1 MANQLI
7 QVKAFLEDENLKK
20 RFDSVLGK
28 KANQF
33 MSSILS
39 AVSGNASLQ
48 ECDPKSI
55 ISAALIAASLDLPID
70 SNLGFAAIV
79 PYGSKD
85 GKRAQFQIMAKGF
98 IQLAIRTGQYSGMNY
113 SEVYEDE
120 LLEYNPITKELRFNA
135 KYKENGQREKGQADK
150 IVGYY
155 AWIQL
160 ASGFRQSIYMTV
172 NEIKNHAKKY
182 SASYKND
189 LSKGW
194 NSSRW
199 STDFHVMALKTVIK
213 LLLSKWG
220 ILSVD
225 MQKAMVADQKVFN
238 GDVTEYTDN
247 PQEHIESAPTPI
259 ADPFVKP
266 VPELPAPP
274 EAKIETQTAPVNTE
288 EDQKII
294 EENWR

>member
-85 GKRAQFQIMAKGF
+85 GKRAQFQIMAKGL
-98 IQLAIRTGQYSGMNY
+98 IQLAIPTGQY
-113 SEVYEDE
+113 
-120 LLEYNPITKELRFNA
+120 
-135 KYKENGQREKGQADK
+135 
-150 IVGYY
+150 
-155 AWIQL
+155 
-160 ASGFRQSIYMTV
+160 
-172 NEIKNHAKKY
+172 
-182 SASYKND
+182 
-189 LSKGW
+189 
-194 NSSRW
+194 
-199 STDFHVMALKTVIK
+199 
-213 LLLSKWG
+213 
-220 ILSVD
+220 
-225 MQKAMVADQKVFN
+225 
-238 GDVTEYTDN
+238 
-247 PQEHIESAPTPI
+247 
-259 ADPFVKP
+259 
-266 VPELPAPP
+266 
-274 EAKIETQTAPVNTE
+274 
-288 EDQKII
+288 
-294 EENWR
+294 